1 MSFIFT
7 VRSTPRSSSSSM
19 HRRDQQSAGSLPAIS
34 EDGASFLEPRQAP
47 PVPPRAWNR
56 PPHKNFALG
65 SPPSLS
71 FDGSPPPYTHFDSS
85 EDVKGPKG
93 EKLSDL
99 RRNLEN
105 NKHIAKRGGW
115 KRFAIILAIVILCL
129 VGLIVGLAVGLRKRH
144 KNSSSERDRSGSGSP
159 AGGASGTVNPATDPS
174 TNATFPAGSYR
185 IDTFLDTISTN
196 CTSNPATW
204 RCFPY
209 FTYATSAS
217 QSAATFDWIISPSSG
232 SNYTISS
239 TDNYFSIIFSNAS
252 LSLMNAGADD
262 EHYFFQ
268 TMMDKPTKPV
278 AQLGSANVASTCYF
292 NSTTFQGYLYTKM
305 PKTYMTNNETSSTDT
320 TNAAFAAWPY
330 AVKVEQVA
338 SAGSGTPTCLGP
350 SGENLD
356 DSSVPDT
363 TQLCD
368 CLYLNTG
375 T

>member
-1 MSFIFT
+1 MAFIFT
-7 VRSTPRSSSSSM
+7 MRSTPVGSM
-19 HRRDQQSAGSLPAIS
+19 HRRDPQSAGSLPAIS
-34 EDGASFLEPRQAP
+34 EDGSSFLEPRHPP

-56 PPHKNFALG
+56 PGHQIFGLG
-65 SPPSLS
+65 VPPTLN
-71 FDGSPPPYTHFDSS
+71 FDGNPPPYTHFDQSK
-85 EDVKGPKG
+85 EVEGPKG
-93 EKLSDL
+93 EKLSEL
-99 RRNLEN
+99 RRGLEN

-115 KRFAIILAIVILCL
+115 KRLAIIAAVIILC
-129 VGLIVGLAVGLRKRH
+129 IVGLVLGLVVGLRN
-144 KNSSSERDRSGSGSP
+144 KNKGSSSDKNGSNSP
-159 AGGASGTVNPATDPS
+159 AGGASGTVDPPTDP
-174 TNATFPAGSYR
+174 NANARFPAGSYR
-185 IDTFLDTISTN
+185 FDTYLDTISTN

-209 FTYATSAS
+209 FTYATSPTQATAS
-217 QSAATFDWIISPSSG
+217 FDWIISPSVG

-239 TDNYFSIIFSNAS
+239 TPNYFSIVFTNAS

-268 TMMDKPTKPV
+268 TMMDKPTRPV
-278 AQLGSANVASTCYF
+278 AQLGSENVASTCYF

-305 PKTYMTNNETSSTDT
+305 PKTFFTNDTNSSIDT
-320 TNAAFAAWPY
+320 NTPFAAWPY

-350 SGENLD
+350 AGQSLGD
-356 DSSVPDT
+356 FSVADG